1 MVNRLFNNALS
12 FIERL
17 SLQNAW
23 IDLRLYC
30 VTREWRWVFPP
41 IPFLIVLVAMIF
53 LVRDTLSQQKIS
65 RDLKCLTQNI
75 YHEARGEPEAGKV
88 AVALVTMNRV
98 RSQRYPNTICEVV
111 FEQRWDAIRRRYVG
125 AFSWTE
131 LESKRPLQAKDWQKA
146 WRVAETVYNGRQTLQ
161 LDGVLF
167 YHATHIKP
175 SWARTMTPVKKI
187 GHHIF
192 YK

>member
-1 MVNRLFNNALS
+1 MVKRLFNNALS

-30 VTREWRWVFPP
+30 VTREWRWVYFP
-41 IPFLIVLVAMIF
+41 IPFLIVLAGMVF
-53 LVRDTLSQQKIS
+53 LVRDNLSQKKIS

-98 RSQRYPNTICEVV
+98 RSQRFPNTICEVV
-111 FEQRWDAIRRRYVG
+111 YEQRWDAIRHRYVG

-167 YHATHIKP
+167 YHAKHIKP
-175 SWARTMTPVKKI
+175 SWARTLKPVKKI

>member
-1 MVNRLFNNALS
+1 MVKRLFNNALS

-30 VTREWRWVFPP
+30 VTREWRWVYFP
-41 IPFLIVLVAMIF
+41 IPFLIVLAGMVF
-53 LVRDTLSQQKIS
+53 LVRDNLSQKKIS

-98 RSQRYPNTICEVV
+98 RSQRFPNTICEVV

-167 YHATHIKP
+167 YHAKHIKP
-175 SWARTMTPVKKI
+175 SWARTLKPVKKI

>member
-1 MVNRLFNNALS
+1 MEALS
-12 FIERL
+12 P
-17 SLQNAW
+17 QNAW
-23 IDLRLYC
+23 IDLRLYFA
-30 VTREWRWVFPP
+30 TREWGFIYFM
-41 IPFLIVLVAMIF
+41 IPFLLVLTAMFF
-53 LVRDTLSQQKIS
+53 LVRDTLSQQATA
-65 RDLKCLTQNI
+65 RDLQCLTQNI
-75 YHEARGEPEAGKV
+75 YHEARGEPDAGKV
-88 AVALVTMNRV
+88 AVAWVTMNRV

-111 FEQRWDAIRRRYVG
+111 FEKRWDVIRHRYVG

-131 LESKRPLQAKDWQKA
+131 LELKKTVQAKDWQKA
-146 WRVAETVYNGRQTLQ
+146 WDTAETVYHGRQPLE
-161 LDGVLF
+161 LEGVLF

>member
-1 MVNRLFNNALS
+1 MVKRLFNNALS

-30 VTREWRWVFPP
+30 VTREWRWVFFPM
-41 IPFLIVLVAMIF
+41 PFLLVLAAMVF

-65 RDLKCLTQNI
+65 QDLKCLTQNI

-88 AVALVTMNRV
+88 AVGLVTMNRV

-111 FEQRWDAIRRRYVG
+111 FEQRWDSIRRRYVG

-131 LESKRPLQAKDWQKA
+131 LESKKTMKAKDWQKA

-167 YHATHIKP
+167 YHAQHIKP
-175 SWARTMTPVKKI
+175 SWARTLKPVKKI